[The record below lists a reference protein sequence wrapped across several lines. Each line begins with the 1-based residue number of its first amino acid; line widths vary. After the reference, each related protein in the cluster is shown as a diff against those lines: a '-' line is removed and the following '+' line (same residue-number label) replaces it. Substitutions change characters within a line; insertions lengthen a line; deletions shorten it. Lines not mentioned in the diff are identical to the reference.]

1 MTTATDNQ
9 AFVDSLIGDVIQP
22 GVDDLMDSRYFRDL
36 RGGKLTTRRMQGF
49 SIQHYI
55 HNMAVLKMAALGATQ
70 HASDDR
76 AFMAFGQ
83 LLNDE
88 FTHPAMV
95 KRFGLSLGLTEEDF
109 DRAKPVYGPMI
120 HTAVCLAQIFLVSVV
135 EMRAMALS
143 NETMVQRYA
152 TEFDEY
158 LAKEPYNMDRKQRQ
172 FFIVHGGA
180 DIEHTAR
187 GAAAIV
193 ELAPDDESRQNLVN
207 MCRHMAV
214 LKLGKFESI
223 YDEYA

>member
-36 RGGKLTTRRMQGF
+36 REGKLTTRRMQGF

-109 DRAKPVYGPMI
+109 DHAKPVYGPMDLSTKARDRGFTQTDRI
-120 HTAVCLAQIFLVSVV
+120 LAGFTLPQMVRQYDSLYHQLL
-135 EMRAMALS
+135 RA
-143 NETMVQRYA
+143 
-152 TEFDEY
+152 
-158 LAKEPYNMDRKQRQ
+158 P
-172 FFIVHGGA
+172 
-180 DIEHTAR
+180 
-187 GAAAIV
+187 
-193 ELAPDDESRQNLVN
+193 
-207 MCRHMAV
+207 
-214 LKLGKFESI
+214 
-223 YDEYA
+223 